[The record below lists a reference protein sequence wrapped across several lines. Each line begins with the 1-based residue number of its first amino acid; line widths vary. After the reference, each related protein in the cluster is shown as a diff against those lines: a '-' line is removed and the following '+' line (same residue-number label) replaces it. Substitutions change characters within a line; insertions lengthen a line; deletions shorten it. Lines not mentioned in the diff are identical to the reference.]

1 MPEKVQPLIVE
12 LEQVHDCTSI
22 AVTDKLKDVKIK
34 WLATIGQ
41 DEKTITNL
49 FEVGTSNL
57 RSTIDLL
64 KKHPKVKEVAIIV
77 IGNQKSQFT
86 IRQSKDLAT
95 APALAKT
102 KTMWIEPTW
111 TEGGVDYVTMLAPNF
126 KSLKEFMELVKDHG
140 YDLKIKSKRYLESS
154 ESVSLDS
161 FRTSGFSK
169 LKFAS
174 ELLTDRQMEVFDLA
188 CRYDY
193 YEEPK
198 RISIEEM
205 AKKLGISP
213 STCAELLR
221 KAEKKLLPV
230 LNDILRIMR

>member
-12 LEQVHDCTSI
+12 LEQIHDCTSI

-34 WLATIGQ
+34 WMATIGEDQ
-41 DEKTITNL
+41 KTITNL
-49 FEVGTSNL
+49 FEVDTSHL
-57 RSTIDLL
+57 RSTIEQL

-126 KSLKEFMELVKDHG
+126 KSLKQFMELVKEHG
-140 YDLKIKSKRYLESS
+140 YDLKIKSKRYLEPSQ
-154 ESVSLDS
+154 SVSLDN

-174 ELLTDRQMEVFDLA
+174 ELLTDRQMEVFDIA
-188 CRYDY
+188 CRYGY

-198 RISIEEM
+198 KISIEEL
-205 AKKLGISP
+205 ARKLGVSP

>member
-1 MPEKVQPLIVE
+1 MSEKTQPLIVE
-12 LEQVHDCTSI
+12 LEQIHDCTSI

-49 FEVGTSNL
+49 FEVDTSHL
-57 RSTIDLL
+57 RTVVDLW
-64 KKHPKVKEVAIIV
+64 KRQTKVKEVSIIL
-77 IGNQKSQFT
+77 IGPHKSQLS

-102 KTMWIEPTW
+102 KTMWIEPTY
-111 TEGGVDYVTMLAPNF
+111 TEAGVDYVTMLAPNF
-126 KSLKEFMELVKDHG
+126 KNLKDFMELVKEHG
-140 YDLKIKSKRYLESS
+140 YDLKIKSKRYLEPSQA
-154 ESVSLDS
+154 VSLDS

-188 CRYDY
+188 CRYGY

-198 RISIEEM
+198 KISIEELSQ
-205 AKKLGISP
+205 KLGISP

-230 LNDILRIMR
+230 LNDILRVMR

>member
-1 MPEKVQPLIVE
+1 MPDKTQPLIVE
-12 LEQVHDCTSI
+12 LEQIHDCTSI
-22 AVTDKLKDVKIK
+22 AVTDKLKDVKVK

-49 FEVGTSNL
+49 FEIDTSHL
-57 RSTIDLL
+57 RSVVDLW
-64 KKHPKVKEVAIIV
+64 KNQHKVKEVSIII
-77 IGNQKSQFT
+77 IGTHKSQ
-86 IRQSKDLAT
+86 ISVRQSKDLAT

-111 TEGGVDYVTMLAPNF
+111 TEAGVDHVTMLAPNF
-126 KSLKEFMELVKDHG
+126 KSLKNFMDLVKEQG
-140 YDLKIKSKRYLESS
+140 YDLKIKSKRYLEQSQ
-154 ESVSLDS
+154 SVSLDS

-174 ELLTDRQMEVFDLA
+174 ELLTDRQMEAFDIA
-188 CRYDY
+188 CRYGY

-198 RISIEEM
+198 KISIEEM
-205 AKKLGISP
+205 SAKLGIGP
-213 STCAELLR
+213 STCSELLR

>member
-1 MPEKVQPLIVE
+1 MPEKNQPLIVE
-12 LEQVHDCTSI
+12 LEQIHDCTSI

-49 FEVGTSNL
+49 FEIETSHL
-57 RSTIDLL
+57 KAVVELWRRQST
-64 KKHPKVKEVAIIV
+64 VKDVSIIF
-77 IGNQKSQFT
+77 IGARKSQ
-86 IRQSKDLAT
+86 ISVRINKDHAT

-126 KSLKEFMELVKDHG
+126 KSLKEFINLVSEKG
-140 YDLKIKSKRYLESS
+140 YDLKIKSKRYLQQDEKLSF
-154 ESVSLDS
+154 DS
-161 FRTSGFSK
+161 FRSSGFTK

-174 ELLTDRQMEVFDLA
+174 ELMTDRQMEVFDLA
-188 CRYDY
+188 CRYGY

-198 RISIEEM
+198 RISIEELSN
-205 AKKLGISP
+205 KLGVSP

-221 KAEKKLLPV
+221 KAERKLLPI
-230 LNDILRIMR
+230 LNEILGIMR